1 MAPTIQPYS
10 RPKIKDPGLDPVIA
24 MARDRHKKGL
34 QVESQ
39 KRSVSGLSGGVLH
52 KQLELAALE
61 REIKIVEEGVQEYQD
76 QIDLQ
81 KELKHDVEKAM
92 ANDVDWCQRYEALI
106 GPFEVKYEECK
117 AEVKVSFDYAKNKY
131 LESLQ
136 KLIDD
141 FGFHPCARH
150 ARRTAVPPEHACPTQ
165 LPAPAQHLS
174 CARRISIPHAPPL
187 VPPPFCRAFKRWFDE
202 F

>member
-92 ANDVDWCQRYEALI
+92 AHVSKIYRTTGDTHPFKHRWGEEGHQCYPEIMWPFIEKWTQR
-106 GPFEVKYEECK
+106 
-117 AEVKVSFDYAKNKY
+117 
-131 LESLQ
+131 
-136 KLIDD
+136 
-141 FGFHPCARH
+141 
-150 ARRTAVPPEHACPTQ
+150 
-165 LPAPAQHLS
+165 
-174 CARRISIPHAPPL
+174 
-187 VPPPFCRAFKRWFDE
+187 
-202 F
+202 